1 MKKTKEHPSYKR
13 GIFEAQLFDMK
24 QRRIKKEIELIN
36 IAGGII
42 DIKVIKL
49 K

>member
-24 QRRIKKEIELIN
+24 QRRIKKEIELIKYCRWN
-36 IAGGII
+36 YRY
-42 DIKVIKL
+42 KSN
-49 K
+49 